1 MSTIYKLVMLTVHL
15 KFMYEEFTINIC
27 IKINVSFIL
36 VYETFIKIL
45 DLKHLV
51 YLVLKVGLE
60 PTIRNRQGIFLLLLV
75 IYS

>member
-60 PTIRNRQGIFLLLLV
+60 PTSRNRQGIFLLLLV